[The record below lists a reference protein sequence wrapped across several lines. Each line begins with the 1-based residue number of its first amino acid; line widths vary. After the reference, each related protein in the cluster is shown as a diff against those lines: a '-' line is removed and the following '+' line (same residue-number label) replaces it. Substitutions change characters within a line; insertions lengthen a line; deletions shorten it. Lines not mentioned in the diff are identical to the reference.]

1 MLSIQHRFNPLHVY
15 CRLVE
20 RGLNKKSCLSIC
32 RYYEILIYSWLVWFT
47 IVTVRICKPTHGRIR
62 IKMLLLLLF
71 AVALFFGVTGIAM
84 AIPIELTH
92 VWYPTASEPAI
103 MLLLGSS
110 LIGIAGFLRRKF
122 KRKALTIWNESNE
135 SYSSR

>member
-1 MLSIQHRFNPLHVY
+1 MLSIEHHFNPLHVY

-20 RGLNKKSCLSIC
+20 RGLNKRSSLSIC
-32 RYYEILIYSWLVWFT
+32 RYYEIFIYSWLAWFT
-47 IVTVRICKPTHGRIR
+47 IVAVRICKPTHGRIR

-71 AVALFFGVTGIAM
+71 AVTLFFGVAGIAM
-84 AIPIELTH
+84 AIPIQFTD

-122 KRKALTIWNESNE
+122 KKQAVTIWNESNKNYT
-135 SYSSR
+135 SI

>member
-1 MLSIQHRFNPLHVY
+1 MSFNPLHVH
-15 CRLVE
+15 CRLVNS
-20 RGLNKKSCLSIC
+20 GLSKKFSLSIR
-32 RYYEILIYSWLVWFT
+32 RYYKILIYSWLVSFT

-71 AVALFFGVTGIAM
+71 AVTLFLGVAGIAM
-84 AIPIELTH
+84 AIPIEITH
-92 VWYPTASEPAI
+92 VWHPTPSEPAV

-122 KRKALTIWNESNE
+122 KKKALTIWNESNE